1 MRNYRIVRFS
11 KKHFVLVAATGILI
25 VYDKCASLV
34 LFLVLWAFVMLARNA
49 VNESRAFT
57 KLPNRW
63 LFKGSTKQSV
73 LAFVASNKQHSTAQK
88 ENPQSN

>member
-11 KKHFVLVAATGILI
+11 KRHFVLVAATGILI
-25 VYDKCASLV
+25 VYDKCAS
-34 LFLVLWAFVMLARNA
+34 LVLWAFVMLARNA